1 MKAQVFFRKIHHWG
15 SFVIALPLIIM
26 IGAGIL
32 LMLKK
37 EIEWIQPSSHK
48 GSEKELV
55 PMASMQDL
63 FTAAKSI
70 EHAQFSSWGELVR
83 ADLKPGKGIIKFV
96 SATHWEVQV
105 DTSTAKVLH
114 VAKRR
119 SDVIEA
125 IHDGSYFADWMKLGL
140 FLPVGIIL
148 FILWLTGVYLFFL
161 TEYKK
166 AKKRKKNKR
175 TIDNELKIVG
185 FSPDSNRNLRIKSQ
199 Q

>member
-1 MKAQVFFRKIHHWG
+1 MKAQVLYRKIHHWG
-15 SFVIALPLIIM
+15 SFFVALPLIIM

-37 EIEWIQPSSHK
+37 EIEWIQPSSQK
-48 GSEKELV
+48 GPERSLV

-63 FTAAKSI
+63 FTTARSV
-70 EHAQFSSWGELVR
+70 EHAGFTNWSELER

-96 SATHWEVQV
+96 STTNWEVQV
-105 DTSTAKVLH
+105 DTHTAEVLH

-140 FLPVGIIL
+140 FLPAGIML
-148 FILWLTGVYLFFL
+148 LILWLTGVYLFAL

-166 AKKRKKNKR
+166 AKKRKKKA
-175 TIDNELKIVG
+175 IGQFAE
-185 FSPDSNRNLRIKSQ
+185 KSRE
-199 Q
+199 